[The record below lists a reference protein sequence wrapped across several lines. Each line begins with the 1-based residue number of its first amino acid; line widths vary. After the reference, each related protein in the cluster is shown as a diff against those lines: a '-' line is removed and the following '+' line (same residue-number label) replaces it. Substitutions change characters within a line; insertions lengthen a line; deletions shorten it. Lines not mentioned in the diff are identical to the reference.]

1 MATVISINPLSDH
14 NVEDIIAFI
23 GLKVLSPISLP
34 AVKTRNSL
42 FFRETTIEVIQ
53 FENNKD

>member
-1 MATVISINPLSDH
+1 MATVISLKPLSDH

-42 FFRETTIEVIQ
+42 L
-53 FENNKD
+53 